1 VVLSLKYQYLIYYT
15 SYKNAP
21 QQGKGLDGEFVYA
34 WDGKDLVLL
43 PTVSED
49 YRSSTKFTNLQS
61 GKVGTKDLIEG
72 CVYKDKNM

>member
-1 VVLSLKYQYLIYYT
+1 LKYQYLIYYT

-61 GKVGTKDLIEG
+61 GKVGTKTLL
-72 CVYKDKNM
+72 KDVFTKIKYV